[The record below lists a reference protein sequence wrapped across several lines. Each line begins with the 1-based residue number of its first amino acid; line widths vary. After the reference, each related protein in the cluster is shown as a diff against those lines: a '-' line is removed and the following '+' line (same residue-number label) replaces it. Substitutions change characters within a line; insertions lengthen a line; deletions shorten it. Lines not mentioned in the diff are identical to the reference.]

1 MAVGNYAGRMRIR
14 EMALAAAFL
23 VAVVLDLMGCFGKPL
38 ARTAADIARVLC
50 EEAVTG
56 NAEILQGKT
65 AQELCALDHVLA
77 PFIDE
82 VLAAKKRGLQR
93 LSAPAPV
100 TEAPAAEELR

>member
-1 MAVGNYAGRMRIR
+1 MQIR
-14 EMALAAAFL
+14 GMVLAAAFL
-23 VAVVLDLMGCFGKPL
+23 VAVVLDLIGCFGKPL

-65 AQELCALDHVLA
+65 AQELCVLENVLQ

-82 VLAAKKRGLQR
+82 VLAVKKRGLQR